1 MKQRITIDQLQ
12 ELTEEQ
18 QQRLE
23 EWWKPE
29 EGDLVYNK
37 FFNEFK
43 QEELP
48 LLDIGQMIELLRD
61 TRPKVNIYFSGS
73 LGNEITIPFDKI
85 PSLVSAIAKES
96 DICDCLWSAVKQV
109 L

>member
-1 MKQRITIDQLQ
+1 MKQRITVDQLQ

-18 QQRLE
+18 KQRLRG
-23 EWWKPE
+23 WWKPE

-48 LLDIGQMIELLRD
+48 LLDIGQMIELLLNRAVD
-61 TRPKVNIYFSGS
+61 PIEEPYELFI
-73 LGNEITIPFDKI
+73 NEN
-85 PSLVSAIAKES
+85 LCNE
-96 DICDCLWSAVKQV
+96 LWSAVKQV